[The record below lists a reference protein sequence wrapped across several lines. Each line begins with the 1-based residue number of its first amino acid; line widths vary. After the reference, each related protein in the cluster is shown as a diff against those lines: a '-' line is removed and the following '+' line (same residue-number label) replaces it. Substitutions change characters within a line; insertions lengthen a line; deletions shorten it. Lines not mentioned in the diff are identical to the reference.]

1 MIQEVALRILKAT
14 FFSEFF
20 FVYFFIKI
28 NLPKKII
35 MNKII
40 GIIIFLV
47 GGSLWYLVH
56 NVWEMTNISW
66 IVAIIVI
73 FLTGKFMTKD
83 D

>member
-1 MIQEVALRILKAT
+1 
-14 FFSEFF
+14 
-20 FVYFFIKI
+20 
-28 NLPKKII
+28 

-73 FLTGKFMTKD
+73 FLTGKFMTRD

>member
-1 MIQEVALRILKAT
+1 
-14 FFSEFF
+14 
-20 FVYFFIKI
+20 
-28 NLPKKII
+28 

-47 GGSLWYLVH
+47 GGSLWYLLH
-56 NVWEMTNISW
+56 NVWDMPTISW

-73 FLTGKFMTKD
+73 LLTGKFMTSD